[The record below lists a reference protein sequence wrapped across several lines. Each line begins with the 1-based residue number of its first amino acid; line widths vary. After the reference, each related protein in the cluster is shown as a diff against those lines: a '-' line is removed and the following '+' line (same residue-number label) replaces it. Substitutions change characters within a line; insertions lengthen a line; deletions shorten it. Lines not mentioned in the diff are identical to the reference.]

1 MRTNITLGELLDT
14 AAVGIAKR
22 LAKYVLILYV
32 AQAVLGGVVGV
43 YLGVTYTDEV
53 MELITSGRNQ

>member
-1 MRTNITLGELLDT
+1 MKTNITFGELMDT

-32 AQAVLGGVVGV
+32 AQAVLGGAVGI
-43 YLGVTYTDEV
+43 YLGVMYTDEV
-53 MELITSGRNQ
+53 RELWRNQ